1 MSILISAS
9 ERITPHGGNIHVV
22 TRAQNEKPQHYH
34 DFYELVIINGG
45 SCTHWL
51 DGNTYRI
58 SCGDV
63 FLIPPDMTHA
73 YLEPKNLQLTNIMY
87 TVDALKRY
95 QRELEEIP
103 GFVAMFRTE
112 PSLRI
117 STDFKARMVLTPEQL
132 AFLDAILARWEEEI
146 RRPQAAHQLLS
157 EVLLLDVIIYLAR
170 NFGAHHSSGES
181 RKLLQFTQMT
191 QFINEHFAAAIGR
204 DDIMAAAGVSAS
216 SGTALFR
223 SLARLT
229 PMQFL
234 LNVRLNHACEL
245 LRTTDKSVTAIAFEC
260 GFWDSNY
267 FSLRFHQ
274 QIGMTPREYRA
285 RAETTD

>member
-191 QFINEHFAAAIGR
+191 QFINDHFTDPIGR
-204 DDIMAAAGVSAS
+204 DDIMAAAAVSAS
-216 SGTALFR
+216 TGTAIFR
-223 SLARLT
+223 AFSQLS

>member
-245 LRTTDKSVTAIAFEC
+245 LRTTHKSVTAIAFEC

>member
-274 QIGMTPREYRA
+274 QIGMTPRGYRA
-285 RAETTD
+285 VNPTTK